1 MMGLFSKIFGTYSDR
16 QIKKIIPIVDK
27 IEALEKDVLGLTD
40 AQLKEKTIEF
50 KERLSKG
57 ETLDDILP
65 EAFAVAREASKRV
78 LGKRP
83 FRVQLMCGVLLH
95 QGRIAE
101 MKTGEGKTL
110 VAVLP
115 SYLNALTGNGVHVIT
130 VNDYLARL
138 GCEEMGRIHEFL
150 GLSTGLVVHGQSRK
164 EKQDAYNCD
173 ITYGTNNEFGF
184 DYLRDNMVVYKQ
196 DLCQRGHAFAIV
208 DEVDSIL
215 IDEARTPL
223 IISGAGQKS
232 TELYDRADAF
242 ARTLKKLVIKELDL
256 KEDHS
261 DVVQDYI
268 VDEKAKTATLTKNGI
283 AKAEQFFGVE
293 NLADAENSE
302 LYHHIQQAIKAYG
315 IMHRDTDYVIKDGQV
330 VIVDTFTG
338 RLMPGRRYSDGLHQ
352 AIEAKEKVKIQRENR
367 TIATITFQNYFRMY
381 KKLSGMT
388 GIALSEDME

>member
-1 MMGLFSKIFGTYSDR
+1 MGLFSKIFGTYSDR
-16 QIKKIIPIVDK
+16 QIKKIIPIVDE
-27 IEALEKDVLGLTD
+27 IEALEESVIGLTD
-40 AQLKEKTIEF
+40 EQMKEKTLEF
-50 KERLSKG
+50 KERLANG

-65 EAFAVAREASKRV
+65 EAFALAREAAKRV

-83 FRVQLMCGVLLH
+83 FRVQIMCGILLH

-115 SYLNALTGNGVHVIT
+115 SYLNALTGKGVHVIT

-150 GLSTGLVVHGQSRK
+150 GLTTGLVVHGQTRK

-173 ITYGTNNEFGF
+173 VTYGTNNEFGF
-184 DYLRDNMVVYKQ
+184 DYLRDNMVVYKN
-196 DLCQRGHAFAIV
+196 DMCQRGHAFAIV

-232 TELYDRADAF
+232 TELYDKADAF

-261 DVVQDYI
+261 DVPQDYI
-268 VDEKAKTATLTKNGI
+268 VDEKARTATLTKNGI
-283 AKAEQFFGVE
+283 AKAEKFFAIE
-293 NLADAENSE
+293 NLADEENSE

-315 IMHRDTDYVIKDGQV
+315 IMHRDIDYVIRDDQV

-352 AIEAKEKVKIQRENR
+352 AIEAKERVKIQRENR

-381 KKLSGMT
+381 KKLSGT
-388 GIALSEDME
+388 